1 MAMEQCWLKSRCNG
15 VDCDKPFCMKK
26 FKLDLLYEK
35 TLLPEKYKKDVQLR
49 LDESKVD
56 LESFQYLKSVQGQ
69 IERFVS
75 SGDNL
80 YIHSP
85 ICGNGKTSWAVKLLK
100 EYLFRIWPKS
110 DLVCKAMFIHVP
122 RYLLALKDNISE
134 KSDYV
139 KYVKDNIL
147 DADLVVFDEVATGAF
162 TKFEGENILSI
173 VNSRVE
179 SGKSNIYTSNLS
191 NGDLLDKLGERLYSR
206 IVNCS
211 QDVVLLGQDK
221 RGLFQ

>member
-1 MAMEQCWLKSRCNG
+1 
-15 VDCDKPFCMKK
+15 MKK
-26 FKLDLLYEK
+26 FKLDLLFEK
-35 TLLPEKYKKDVQLR
+35 SLLSEKYKKDLQLR
-49 LDESKVD
+49 LDEDRKD
-56 LESFQYLKSVQGQ
+56 LESFQYLKSVQNS
-69 IERFVS
+69 IEKFVE

-85 ICGNGKTSWAVKLLK
+85 VCGNGKTSWAVKLLK
-100 EYLFRIWPKS
+100 EYLFRVWYKS
-110 DLVCKAMFIHVP
+110 DLACRALFIHVP

-139 KYVKDNIL
+139 KYVKDNIFT
-147 DADLVVFDEVATGAF
+147 ADLVVFDEVATGAF

-173 VNSRVE
+173 INTRVE

-191 NGDLLDKLGERLYSR
+191 NSELLDKLGDRLYSR

-211 QDVVLLGQDK
+211 QDVTLVGRDK
-221 RGLFQ
+221 RGLF

>member
-1 MAMEQCWLKSRCNG
+1 MEQNCWLSSRCNG
-15 VDCDKPFCMKK
+15 IDCDKQFCMKK
-26 FKLDLLYEK
+26 FKLDLLFEK
-35 TLLPEKYKKDVQLR
+35 SLLSEKYKKDLQLR
-49 LDESKVD
+49 LDEDRKD
-56 LESFQYLKSVQGQ
+56 LESFQYLKSVQNF
-69 IERFVS
+69 IEKFVE

-85 ICGNGKTSWAVKLLK
+85 VCGNGKTSWAVKLLK
-100 EYLFRIWPKS
+100 EYLFRVWYKS
-110 DLVCKAMFIHVP
+110 DLVCRALFIHVP

-139 KYVKDNIL
+139 KYVKDNIFT
-147 DADLVVFDEVATGAF
+147 ADLVVFDEVATGAF

-173 VNSRVE
+173 INTRVE

-191 NGDLLDKLGERLYSR
+191 NSELLDKLGDRLYSR

-211 QDVVLLGQDK
+211 QDVTLVGQDK
-221 RGLFQ
+221 RGLF